1 MAQGYTYNAIAE
13 HPIIPEYDD
22 NEIKY
27 KWNGAL
33 LNLSDMSFEEY
44 GKTIFNVTGSVTGE
58 TKVVTNSI
66 TLTFDDS
73 GTEYAIVGTIEY
85 PTDKQIVVSLSVEGE
100 SNPVVI
106 TIPANAAN
114 ASAST
119 SISTSESQPK
129 ITGAAV
135 SPTKDD
141 NYTYK
146 VIIPEIITDKFTAYF
161 GVCPESR
168 IANIE
173 ADEVA
178 SMDMVMVTEE
188 AIAINYLIPARDV
201 KDPTEEELKAYRY
214 GLVLALPKPVFD
226 NTQYNI
232 VGHTFH
238 EDVTDMFVK
247 QADIVIGTT
256 QYTLLTWIP
265 APDEY
270 IYTARYNEEIEYPF
284 DIKYVK

>member
-13 HPIIPEYDD
+13 HPIIPEFDD

-33 LNLSDMSFEEY
+33 LNLSDMPFDEY
-44 GKTIFNVTGSVTGE
+44 GKTIFNVTGTVTGD

-66 TLTFDDS
+66 TLSFDE
-73 GTEYAIVGTIEY
+73 GGETYAIVGTLEY
-85 PTDKQIVVSLSVEGE
+85 PTDKQVTVTLNVEGE
-100 SNPVVI
+100 SSPVVI
-106 TIPANAAN
+106 TIPAGATN

-119 SISTSESQPK
+119 SISTGENLPK
-129 ITGAAV
+129 ITSALV
-135 SPTKDD
+135 SPVKDD

-146 VIIPEIITDKFTAYF
+146 VIIPEIITDNFTAYF

-168 IANIE
+168 IANID

-178 SMDMVMVTEE
+178 SMDMVLVKEE
-188 AIAINYLIPARDV
+188 ALPINYTIPARDV
-201 KDPTEEELKAYRY
+201 QFPTEEELKAYRY
-214 GLVLALPKPVFD
+214 GLVLSLPKPVFD
-226 NTQYNI
+226 NTQYKI
-232 VGHTFH
+232 VGHIFH

-247 QADIVIGTT
+247 QGDIVIGTT

-265 APDEY
+265 KPDEY

-284 DIKYVK
+284 DINYVK

>member
-44 GKTIFNVTGSVTGE
+44 GKTIFNVTGTVTGD

-129 ITGAAV
+129 ITGATV
-135 SPTKDD
+135 SPAKDD

-188 AIAINYLIPARDV
+188 AIAINYTIPARDV
-201 KDPTEEELKAYRY
+201 DLPLEELGPYRY

-232 VGHTFH
+232 VGHNFH
-238 EDVTDMFVK
+238 EDVTDMFLK
-247 QADIVIGTT
+247 QADIIIGTT

-270 IYTARYNEEIEYPF
+270 IYTAKYMKEVEYPF